1 MARRGSI
8 RAGARAVFFMF
19 HLRTEV
25 RCKVARPAL
34 AATRAVDC
42 LNLLAANPTQSFTLS
57 ELVQQLELNI
67 ASCHALVN
75 VLTRQGF
82 LQRHPKHKTY
92 SLGPALVAIGHAA
105 LECHP
110 AIDMARDEAR
120 ELAQRLDL
128 EVLITARIEGQ
139 LVALARAGRYLSAN
153 ASLRVGQ
160 RVPLIPPL
168 GSPFMAWAP
177 AKEIKEWLARAADHA
192 SAEELAHYRDILDI
206 VRARGFSVTLRNP
219 VQRQLGE
226 VVANLSASPHA
237 AALRERMAR
246 LIAELGHNAYQLGSI
261 DDAQRYE
268 VVLLSAPIFDAYGQV
283 AYTISLLGFRGALS
297 AVEVEEYAQQVVASS
312 LLVTRKSNGRLPVAT
327 AGL

>member
-1 MARRGSI
+1 
-8 RAGARAVFFMF
+8 
-19 HLRTEV
+19 
-25 RCKVARPAL
+25 L
-34 AATRAVDC
+34 AASRAVDC
-42 LNLLAANPTQSFTLS
+42 LNLLAANPTQAFTLS
-57 ELVQQLELNI
+57 ELVQQLDLNI
-67 ASCHALVN
+67 ASCHALLN

-128 EVLITARIEGQ
+128 EVLITARIEGE

-177 AKEIKEWLARAADHA
+177 EKNIRDWLARAGGA
-192 SAEELAHYRDILDI
+192 SQDELAHYRDILRV

-226 VVANLSASPHA
+226 VVGNLSSAPHA
-237 AALRERMAR
+237 GALRERMTR
-246 LIAELGHNAYQLGSI
+246 LIADLGHNAYQLGTL
-261 DDAQRYE
+261 DDSQRYD

-283 AYTISLLGFRGALS
+283 AYTMSLLGFRAALS
-297 AVEVEEYAQQVVASS
+297 ASEIEQYAQELVGSS
-312 LLVTRKSNGRLPVAT
+312 LLVTRKSNGRLPVVEVD
-327 AGL
+327 